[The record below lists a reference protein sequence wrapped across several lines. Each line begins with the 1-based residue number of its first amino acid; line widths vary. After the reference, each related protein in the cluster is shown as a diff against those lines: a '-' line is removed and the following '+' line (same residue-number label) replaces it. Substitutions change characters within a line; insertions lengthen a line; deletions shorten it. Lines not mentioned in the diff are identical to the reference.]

1 MQNGVQT
8 KVGKKSNKKKSGAS
22 ANLKENNPLRVRKKI
37 TEKPPNPDCIKGIL
51 SDLPLPPVS
60 SARDEN
66 KKQTNTL
73 LIDFIRMAAQYTI
86 LPLKSIVSREN
97 REKNTEL
104 SADSVSPWTIFKNDP
119 DLYINYG
126 DCVLNLWIY
135 YFKFFSSEE
144 QVDAIRILE
153 DEVEKLSQTR
163 ISCLVGW
170 DVPSDQA
177 GIIVKSRRSAF
188 LNYFSD
194 ELWGSKNPEL
204 DCSNEQ
210 EKMRARL
217 YRSRRSHLNVSFEY
231 ETAFMQEQLEKDQ
244 KKVTQ
249 CLLRILSG
257 KKSASSR
264 LDIEA
269 NCNRTLIFNWIL
281 GEPVNG
287 IPPMCMWS
295 SQAII
300 KILKLEGHNL
310 KGFMFDSVK
319 NRVSKQI
326 NRLGLVRP
334 TPPVPSYSVKYT
346 NGMFSMHPTKRGD
359 VNSGKQTSGP

>member
-1 MQNGVQT
+1 MPTRKRLQT
-8 KVGKKSNKKKSGAS
+8 EVGKQSAKKKSGAS
-22 ANLKENNPLRVRKKI
+22 AKPSEDSLSRVRKKI
-37 TEKPPNPDCIKGIL
+37 AGKPSKFKKPPNPDHIEGVLSNLKHPPERSALTEQRKRFVKHLIK
-51 SDLPLPPVS
+51 PLNPW
-60 SARDEN
+60 
-66 KKQTNTL
+66 
-73 LIDFIRMAAQYTI
+73 
-86 LPLKSIVSREN
+86 SIFESE
-97 REKNTEL
+97 
-104 SADSVSPWTIFKNDP
+104 NDP
-119 DLYINYG
+119 DLYIDYG

-135 YFKFFSSEE
+135 FLNFFISPESPNRSE
-144 QVDAIRILE
+144 AIRILE
-153 DEVEKLSQTR
+153 DEIEKLSHAH
-163 ISCLVGW
+163 ISFLIGW
-170 DVPSDQA
+170 NIASEQA
-177 GIIVKSRRSAF
+177 KIIVESRRRAF
-188 LNYFSD
+188 LNLFAL

-204 DCSNEQ
+204 DCSNKQ
-210 EKMRARL
+210 EVMRAHL
-217 YRSRRSHLNVSFEY
+217 YRSRKSHQSLSYEY
-231 ETAFMQEQLEKDQ
+231 ETAFMQEQFKKDH
-244 KKVTQ
+244 KIVYK
-249 CLLRILSG
+249 CLNSILSG

-281 GEPVNG
+281 GEPVKG

-310 KGFMFDSVK
+310 KGFMFGSVK
-319 NRVSKQI
+319 DRVSKQI